1 MLLRLLLGRG
11 VAKRVLNPNQG
22 LQFEMGIAAHLVRG
36 WETPPQADLHL
47 KGTTL
52 LPIDY
57 GNKRM
62 SSIFGL
68 LPLWSHA
75 EI

>member
-1 MLLRLLLGRG
+1 
-11 VAKRVLNPNQG
+11 
-22 LQFEMGIAAHLVRG
+22 MGIAAHLVRG